1 MTHANLIR
9 LFIVGCLFTCAVES
23 AERPNIIYILAD
35 DLGYGDLGCYG
46 SKLNSTSNIDALA
59 ASGVRLTD
67 FHAASWCAP
76 SRRALM
82 TGCHAYRPWKEGNR
96 KWGRLAAA
104 ITIPEMLHGAGYE
117 TALLGKWHLEMSEG
131 LHPLDQGFQYW
142 YGTRGSN
149 DWDGPRPNYASFRD
163 APEEAWKTPLYV
175 NRENKGPIVPQSQFT
190 ARYTE
195 EAVRLIDRFHDAE
208 KPFFIYLAHNMP
220 HVPIFA
226 SEKFR
231 GKSDNGVFGD
241 VIAELDWSVGQIV
254 DALKKTDLLENTI
267 VVFTSDNGPWTMFK
281 EFGGVA
287 NPLRG
292 EKSTTW
298 EGGERVP
305 CIISWPGTFEPG
317 VRSQLIVNYDMYA
330 TFAKLTDTKI
340 SAGHAIDSLDMSE
353 VLLKDAKS
361 PRTKHV
367 YYSRKP
373 TAYRSGDYKMHLFTR
388 NRGRDPVTSKAEPS
402 IAAKPPLLFNVK
414 QDPGEQTNLA
424 ADNPEIVQR
433 LQREFESAVNAIKN
447 WERF

>member
-9 LFIVGCLFTCAVES
+9 LVCVGCLFACSVVCAEH
-23 AERPNIIYILAD
+23 PNIIYILAD

-46 SKLNSTSNIDALA
+46 SKLNSTPNIDALA
-59 ASGVRLTD
+59 ASGVRFTD

-82 TGCHAYRPWKEGNR
+82 TGCHAHRPWTQGNR

-104 ITIPEMLHGAGYE
+104 ITIPEMLGEAGYE

-163 APEEAWKTPLYV
+163 APEEDWKTPLYV
-175 NRENKGPIVPQSQFT
+175 NRENKGAIVSQSQFT

-195 EAVRLIDRFHDAE
+195 EAIRLIDKFHDAE
-208 KPFFIYLAHNMP
+208 KPFFLYLAHNMP

-226 SEKFR
+226 SKRFR
-231 GKSDNGVFGD
+231 GKSENGVFGD

-254 DALKKTDLLENTI
+254 DALKKTDLLEKTI
-267 VVFTSDNGPWTMFK
+267 VVFTSDNGPWSMFK

-287 NPLRG
+287 IPLRG

-305 CIISWPGTFEPG
+305 CIVAWPGTIEPG
-317 VRSQLIVNYDMYA
+317 VRSQLVANYDMYA
-330 TFAKLTDTKI
+330 TFAKLTDTTI
-340 SAGHAIDSLDMSE
+340 PEGQAIDSLDMSE
-353 VLLKDAKS
+353 VLLNDAKS
-361 PRTKHV
+361 PRKKHV
-367 YYSRKP
+367 YFFRKP

-388 NRGRDPVTSKAEPS
+388 ERTRDPKTGKAEPS
-402 IAAKPPLLFNVK
+402 IAANPPLLFNVK
-414 QDPGEQTNLA
+414 QDPAERTNLA
-424 ADNPEIVQR
+424 ADNPDVVQR
-433 LQREFESAVNAIKN
+433 LQREFESSVEAIATWK
-447 WERF
+447 RF